1 MFCLFFLSFFV
12 CPLSWINLVFFI
24 ISSYLL
30 CCFITCSF
38 VPWLIFSGCFRVYS
52 VLLYLTSLLPSHIMS
67 LIVLYKNL
75 TTIYKFL
82 IFPLRVFA
90 LLLPYI
96 FTSTCITVSDYNALG
111 PFFFCWKQNYI
122 SNILMINKYFIFPYI
137 FAIFIVIHYF
147 V

>member
-1 MFCLFFLSFFV
+1 M
-12 CPLSWINLVFFI
+12 
-24 ISSYLL
+24 
-30 CCFITCSF
+30 
-38 VPWLIFSGCFRVYS
+38 PWLIFSGCFRVYS

-111 PFFFCWKQNYI
+111 PFFFLLETKLFFKYFNDKQVFYI
-122 SNILMINKYFIFPYI
+122 SLHICYFHCYSLFC
-137 FAIFIVIHYF
+137 VDSGL